1 MLKAAYYT
9 LGCKLNFAETSAFGL
24 LLQEAGIRRAQ
35 RGECADVCII
45 NTCTVTEMANS
56 KGRQLIHRVIKENPG
71 AFVAVTGCY
80 AQMRPEDIRTI
91 PGVGLVVGAQQKDEL
106 IPRVKEALRLGSRSG
121 ADTADAHSA
130 SSPSFFPACSRGD
143 RTRYY
148 LKVQDGCDNFCTYC
162 TVPYARG
169 RSRNG
174 SVESIIDE
182 AREVASE
189 GGKEIVITGVNT
201 GDFGRATG
209 ESFLELLQRLDE
221 VEGIERYRISSIEPN
236 LLTDEIIDFCAR
248 SRAFMPHFHIPLQ
261 SGSDEVLRLM
271 HRRYT
276 TDFFRSKID
285 RVNDAIPDCF
295 IGVDVIVGMRGE
307 TDECFEQSYHFMEHL
322 DVSQFH
328 VFSYSER
335 PGTKALAIPHKV
347 PPQVRHERSQRVI
360 ALSGKKTHDFYS
372 RFIGTSRPVLL
383 EHAKRQKP
391 MNGFTD
397 NYIRVEYPNTPSL
410 DNHIVTLRLTGF
422 NDTGDAL
429 TASEP

>member
-80 AQMRPEDIRTI
+80 AQMRPEDIRAI
-91 PGVGLVVGAQQKDEL
+91 PGVGLIVGAQQKDEL
-106 IPRVKEALRLGSRSG
+106 IPRVKEALGLDSRSG

-182 AREVASE
+182 AREVAAE

-307 TDECFEQSYHFMEHL
+307 TDECFEQSYHFMERL

-335 PGTKALAIPHKV
+335 PGTKALAIPHNV

-397 NYIRVEYPNTPSL
+397 NYIRVEYPDTPSL

>member
-35 RGECADVCII
+35 RGERADVCII

-80 AQMRPEDIRTI
+80 AQMRPEDIRAI
-91 PGVGLVVGAQQKDEL
+91 PGVGLIVGAQQKDEF
-106 IPRVKEALRLGSRSG
+106 IPRVKEALGLGSRSG

-182 AREVASE
+182 AREVAAE

-201 GDFGRATG
+201 GDFGRTTG

-307 TDECFEQSYHFMEHL
+307 TDECFEQSYHFMERL

-397 NYIRVEYPNTPSL
+397 NYIRVEYPDTPSL